1 MNSQRINHVL
11 LVIFQFF
18 YFDILRQESNL
29 FNFVCLFELFSK
41 KFPYIFLDSLFFWD
55 SFNEYWIIG
64 KRGCSF
70 IIIFFQLDD
79 SVSDVEEG
87 KKLEDK
93 GYYSECLLLLT
104 NCLLNSSQL
113 YHESKT
119 DFMDCGLRGSRLGQ
133 QAVGCVWVGRRMA
146 KLTIACEGIF
156 NGYGIVAADWKDEQ
170 DDAIFEEFIEERKAE
185 TQELQLFRV
194 FPKGDRS
201 LIDMLI
207 TTFTNEGVVIYFIT
221 NSVSILLRVWDPGD
235 VR

>member
-1 MNSQRINHVL
+1 
-11 LVIFQFF
+11 
-18 YFDILRQESNL
+18 
-29 FNFVCLFELFSK
+29 
-41 KFPYIFLDSLFFWD
+41 
-55 SFNEYWIIG
+55 
-64 KRGCSF
+64 
-70 IIIFFQLDD
+70 
-79 SVSDVEEG
+79 
-87 KKLEDK
+87 
-93 GYYSECLLLLT
+93 
-104 NCLLNSSQL
+104 
-113 YHESKT
+113 
-119 DFMDCGLRGSRLGQ
+119 
-133 QAVGCVWVGRRMA
+133 MA

-221 NSVSILLRVWDPGD
+221 NFVSILLRVWDPGD